1 MQSQLQKLQN
11 EIKQLQQTHSI
22 TETEQNN
29 FIKTLKTELEA
40 AVQEKN
46 DFLKSNEEDIN
57 HIKSDFNSSEA
68 KLNMEIGSLNVRF
81 SYC

>member
-46 DFLKSNEEDIN
+46 DLLKSNEEDIN

-68 KLNMEIGSLNVRF
+68 KLNMEIESLNVRF
-81 SYC
+81 LYC